1 MSPYVPVDSL
11 IIPSSSRSVDHGGAG
26 GAILSGGADSVE
38 HDFDRTL
45 GGDMNGCVPMS
56 ADDLATLGDVELIDE
71 LSLLTTQTARMRA
84 RMADLIAELDRR
96 RTRATGSRAVS
107 C

>member
-1 MSPYVPVDSL
+1 M
-11 IIPSSSRSVDHGGAG
+11 
-26 GAILSGGADSVE
+26 
-38 HDFDRTL
+38 TT
-45 GGDMNGCVPMS
+45 S

-84 RMADLIAELDRR
+84 RMADIIAELDRR
-96 RTRATGSRAVS
+96 RTRATGSCAVS